1 MSNLA
6 NNVVVV
12 NNAEILV
19 KEWNGERVI
28 TFKEVDRSHGRCKGT
43 ARARFN
49 KHRDKFIN
57 GVDYYATTRKEL
69 NKELEVFGIRNSNQG
84 NPNIE
89 MILLTKSGYLMLVKT
104 FNDPEAWRVQRDL
117 INAYF
122 VLENMFEQKG
132 RKSNDAI
139 VKSNVNENNLPAQQK
154 TEVPAV
160 TPAVIHSD
168 ISIEIKNFLEY
179 EQKKNEEFRETMMK
193 GFAVLSTLIMNQN
206 KMFEDY
212 LKQIVSVSDS
222 IPNSIS
228 TQLSSINNENKEE
241 NKTEENAKSIKDSAP
256 KVVETT
262 HKKFSVWKNDIM
274 ELIGNRNRN
283 FVLSETY
290 SYMTKHY
297 GICWTQLE
305 KDYSKANGCKP
316 HNTLF
321 LAWWMEKTNKICK
334 NLTYSCVETVIK
346 NIFKTEPKVVTEKVV
361 VEDKVVT
368 KLSDIMPKIK
378 FNSNENKL
386 YPVNNTEELKKLAEY
401 LVKAIG
407 DNSPHGVVFYRK
419 FFRFVAATEKID
431 WKSFEEKYRNEF
443 NKHSVYFRVS
453 NLMMIEHFKEVEQKC
468 VNLFNKYVEENYTE
482 FLKDVK

>member
-12 NNAEILV
+12 NNVSLESKI
-19 KEWNGERVI
+19 WNGEAVI
-28 TFKEVDRSHGRCKGT
+28 TFADIDRVHNRVSGT
-43 ARARFN
+43 ARRNFEHN
-49 KHRDKFIN
+49 KKHLIIN
-57 GVDYYATTRKEL
+57 RDYYKLSMDEIRSLAKSS
-69 NKELEVFGIRNSNQG
+69 NYNYPKGAMVF
-84 NPNIE
+84 
-89 MILLTKSGYLMLVKT
+89 TKSGYLMIVKS
-104 FNDPEAWRVQRDL
+104 FNDDKAWEVQRDL
-117 INAYF
+117 VNAYF

-154 TEVPAV
+154 TEMPAV

-212 LKQIVSVSDS
+212 LKQTSCNS
-222 IPNSIS
+222 IP
-228 TQLSSINNENKEE
+228 TPLFSINNESKEE
-241 NKTEENAKSIKDSAP
+241 NKTEENAKYIKDSVP
-256 KVVETT
+256 EVVETT
-262 HKKFSVWKNDIM
+262 YKKFSVWKNDIM

-305 KDYSKANGCKP
+305 KDYSKENGCKP

-368 KLSDIMPKIK
+368 KLSDIMPEIK

-386 YPVNNTEELKKLAEY
+386 YPVNNAEELKKLAEY

-419 FFRFVAATEKID
+419 FFRFVAAIEKID

-443 NKHSVYFRVS
+443 NKHSTYFRVS
-453 NLMMIEHFKEVEQKC
+453 NLMMMEHFKEVEQKC

-482 FLKDVK
+482 LLKDVK